1 MRSWSQSHVMAAVL
15 AAACAAG
22 SPPAA
27 GPPPTPAAPAPLPPS
42 VTPPPMP
49 PESATIEIGPQR
61 SRFVAHQR
69 VEIHNDYAGMPPE
82 QLLEFRSWFTATV
95 GPALD
100 SAGRWATTFVIDSL
114 VADSATALPPT
125 FNLAAARGL
134 AVQGWLTTTGELQDA
149 VFSDSAT
156 AQNLGRLLGWFRRF
170 FPYVPVDGFREGG
183 EWTDSL
189 TTTEPGLGATITRT
203 STIHMRATGWEL
215 RDSAPALR
223 VEVTET
229 YAFSGSGEGGGQPM
243 DVQGSGFRRG
253 VEYVTD
259 QGEYTGGVSHDTASL
274 TITLPQQ
281 GITIPQRQIGTLTV
295 TRLPL

>member
-1 MRSWSQSHVMAAVL
+1 MRSWWHVLATVL

-22 SPPAA
+22 PPPAA
-27 GPPPTPAAPAPLPPS
+27 APQPASASPPPTTATPLPLPPS
-42 VTPPPMP
+42 
-49 PESATIEIGPQR
+49 SAVIRIGPQR
-61 SRFVAHQR
+61 NRFIAHQR

-95 GPALD
+95 APAQD

-134 AVQGWLTTTGELQDA
+134 AVRGWLTSTGELQDA
-149 VFSDSAT
+149 VFSDSVT

-170 FPYVPVDGFREGG
+170 FPYVPADGFREGG

-189 TTTEPGLGATITRT
+189 TTSEPGLGATITRIT
-203 STIHMRATGWEL
+203 AIHMRAAGWEL

-229 YAFSGSGEGGGQPM
+229 YDFSGSGEGGGQPLELR
-243 DVQGSGFRRG
+243 GSGFRRG
-253 VEYVTD
+253 VEYVTA

-281 GITIPQRQIGTLTV
+281 GITIPQRQVGTLTV